1 LLSSCFALVSTATFA
16 VCELFYLAVPLVLRD
31 APYLQS
37 FTPDQRNTLAFLL
50 FKAYSLGGGA
60 LMAFYG
66 VASLLRAC
74 LIFRS
79 RYLPKFLGV
88 LLGLAGAGFVVK
100 TFTLILAPAY
110 STDAL
115 LLPMFLSLIAMT
127 VWFLAKG

>member
-1 LLSSCFALVSTATFA
+1 
-16 VCELFYLAVPLVLRD
+16 
-31 APYLQS
+31 
-37 FTPDQRNTLAFLL
+37 
-50 FKAYSLGGGA
+50 
-60 LMAFYG
+60 MAFYG

-127 VWFLAKG
+127 VWFLAKGVDAAKWDEMAAASRAAQFLL